1 MRQLVRKRGRGI
13 VRKLVY
19 LKNVG
24 ESRSDYKQEDRGGKP
39 VVHNVRFVTG
49 EEKDLKKVQ
58 SQWEAREI
66 QRQ

>member
-49 EEKDLKKVQ
+49 ERSIESTISVG
-58 SQWEAREI
+58 SQ
-66 QRQ
+66 

>member
-1 MRQLVRKRGRGI
+1 M
-13 VRKLVY
+13 RKLVY